1 MGCFILA
8 VPKTGD
14 YCLKMLQVRT
24 REFRFVECCDATT
37 VFKKSH
43 AWDHSLPPTRSVADL
58 SDVARDDEGDLL
70 YLLDLLRKRSNQ
82 MYPHGSWLLILVM
95 EWSRVE

>member
-8 VPKTGD
+8 VSKTGD

-58 SDVARDDEGDLL
+58 SDVASDDEETRSICSIYLEKGGD
-70 YLLDLLRKRSNQ
+70 
-82 MYPHGSWLLILVM
+82 GM
-95 EWSRVE
+95 ESRGVRRNCSL